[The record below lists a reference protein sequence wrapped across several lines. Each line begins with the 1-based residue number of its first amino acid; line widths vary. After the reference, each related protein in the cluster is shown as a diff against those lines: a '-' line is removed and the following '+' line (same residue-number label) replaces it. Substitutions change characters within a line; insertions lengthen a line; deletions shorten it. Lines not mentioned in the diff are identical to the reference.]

1 MKEIPSSFQNI
12 FWSVKLEDLNIEKD
26 KVYIINQTL
35 SYGGIEE
42 LKWLFKIYPK
52 ETIGEVFVDRPIKTY
67 RAPTFNFVKKI
78 LLNIEEPLSEE
89 KYVINTPRIT
99 R

>member
-12 FWSVKLEDLNIEKD
+12 FWSVRLEDLDLEKD

-35 SYGGIEE
+35 SYGGLEE
-42 LKWLFKIYPK
+42 LRWLFKTYPRK
-52 ETIGEVFVDRPIKTY
+52 VIKDVFLNQPIKTY
-67 RAPTFNFVKKI
+67 RAPSFNFVKKI
-78 LLNIEEPLSEE
+78 LLKIEEPLPEE